1 MSTSKMDDK
10 KKVAKTNAERQREWA
25 KRNPEL
31 ARERSKEWYKR
42 NKEALLAK
50 KAKQYAKITEE
61 EKELKRKLKNEK
73 RKEEEKY
80 RERVN
85 LINEFF
91 PNISLEELQSL
102 LRTLASKDQ

>member
-1 MSTSKMDDK
+1 MDDK

-80 RERVN
+80 REQVN